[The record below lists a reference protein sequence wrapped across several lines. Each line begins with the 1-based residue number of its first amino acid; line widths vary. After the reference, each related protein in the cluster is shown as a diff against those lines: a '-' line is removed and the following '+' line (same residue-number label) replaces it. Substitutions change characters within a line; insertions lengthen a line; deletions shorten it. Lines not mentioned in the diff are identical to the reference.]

1 MLSDLSAPLCP
12 APGIILILVFTA
24 LVSIY
29 AFYDQRV
36 YFSFILHPY
45 SIVRKRKFYTL
56 ITAALVHTSW
66 FHLIFNL
73 AIVYILGAMVER
85 EFSRMSACGHTSFLA
100 LYFFGTL
107 SGNLGSVLV
116 HRKDFFF
123 RSAGASTGAL
133 AILGSFCIVNANE
146 SYINLPYLGEILN
159 IHFIIVFIL
168 GLMYEI
174 KFGKKD
180 RIDQYAH
187 LFGVLSGIIITLLF
201 YPDLVN
207 IIRFF

>member
-1 MLSDLSAPLCP
+1 MLSDLSATLCP

-29 AFYDQRV
+29 AFYHQRV
-36 YFSFILHPY
+36 YFSFLLHPY
-45 SIVRKRKFYTL
+45 SIARRRKFYTL
-56 ITAALVHTSW
+56 FTAALVHTSW
-66 FHLIFNL
+66 FHLTFNL

-85 EFSRMSACGHTSFLA
+85 EFSRMGIFGRTNFLV

-107 SGNLGSVLV
+107 AGNLGSVLV

-146 SYINLPYLGEILN
+146 SYIKLPYLGEVLN
-159 IHFIIVFIL
+159 IHFIIVFVL

-180 RIDQYAH
+180 HIDQYGH

-201 YPDLVN
+201 YPDLVK
-207 IIRFF
+207 IIRVF

>member
-12 APGIILILVFTA
+12 APGIILILLLTA

-29 AFYDQRV
+29 AFYHQQV

-45 SIVRKRKFYTL
+45 SIAGKKKLYTL
-56 ITAALVHTSW
+56 VTAALVHTGW
-66 FHLIFNL
+66 FHLVFNL

-85 EFSRMSACGHTSFLA
+85 EFSRMSTFGHASFLA

-146 SYINLPYLGEILN
+146 SYISLPYFGEILN

-180 RIDQYAH
+180 HIDQYAH
-187 LFGVLSGIIITLLF
+187 LFGVLSGILITFLF
-201 YPDLVN
+201 YPDLIKV
-207 IIRFF
+207 IRVF

>member
-29 AFYDQRV
+29 SFYHQKV

-56 ITAALVHTSW
+56 VTAALVHTSW
-66 FHLIFNL
+66 FHLTFNL
-73 AIVYILGAMVER
+73 AIIYILGAMVER
-85 EFSRMSACGHTSFLA
+85 EFGRMGAFGHTRFLV

-107 SGNLGSVLV
+107 IGNLGSVLV

-146 SYINLPYLGEILN
+146 SYINLPYVGEILN

-180 RIDQYAH
+180 HIDQYAH

-201 YPDLVN
+201 YPDLVK
-207 IIRFF
+207 IIRVF